1 MSNLKKMQEGIII
14 LYYSFFSEKNYFPN
28 EKFIYLNKI
37 ESWPFIDSSFNDY
50 FLNIFSKN
58 CEIKSIPENILS
70 AEIYDYNDELSNCN
84 FTFETKLKYKGYK
97 YLNVIKCGFQFYNLS
112 VDEIQTESKLR
123 SKLFYEK
130 LIALDIPELRNKT
143 KQIKEQLFFQ
153 KLKYQIVLIDH
164 AKLSLTNRKYALLD
178 LALDRISG
186 TAQKTIENTALQKN
200 AHSNAF
206 LQSLL
211 DKSIIDQYQD
221 WSTIISQ
228 KKIITIYNCDS
239 SDIRFNYLNNSV
251 QFGLIYIQKIII
263 AELITILNLWVN
275 ENKFENNLE
284 LSKYYMR
291 FSRNFDFK
299 IISTKNLYNEYS
311 NYLDVNLKINEEKEI
326 INEKIKEI
334 ENILEKEKNQLNN
347 LLLFTIAIIQLITVF
362 KDDIRNETA
371 YIFHLN
377 KDITNHIISVSLLV
391 ICTLIIYLFFKK
403 RTM

>member
-1 MSNLKKMQEGIII
+1 MK
-14 LYYSFFSEKNYFPN
+14 P
-28 EKFIYLNKI
+28 
-37 ESWPFIDSSFNDY
+37 P
-50 FLNIFSKN
+50 
-58 CEIKSIPENILS
+58 
-70 AEIYDYNDELSNCN
+70 
-84 FTFETKLKYKGYK
+84 
-97 YLNVIKCGFQFYNLS
+97 
-112 VDEIQTESKLR
+112 
-123 SKLFYEK
+123 
-130 LIALDIPELRNKT
+130 
-143 KQIKEQLFFQ
+143 
-153 KLKYQIVLIDH
+153 
-164 AKLSLTNRKYALLD
+164 
-178 LALDRISG
+178 
-186 TAQKTIENTALQKN
+186 
-200 AHSNAF
+200 
-206 LQSLL
+206 
-211 DKSIIDQYQD
+211 
-221 WSTIISQ
+221 
-228 KKIITIYNCDS
+228 CDS

>member
-1 MSNLKKMQEGIII
+1 M
-14 LYYSFFSEKNYFPN
+14 
-28 EKFIYLNKI
+28 
-37 ESWPFIDSSFNDY
+37 
-50 FLNIFSKN
+50 
-58 CEIKSIPENILS
+58 
-70 AEIYDYNDELSNCN
+70 
-84 FTFETKLKYKGYK
+84 
-97 YLNVIKCGFQFYNLS
+97 
-112 VDEIQTESKLR
+112 
-123 SKLFYEK
+123 
-130 LIALDIPELRNKT
+130 
-143 KQIKEQLFFQ
+143 
-153 KLKYQIVLIDH
+153 
-164 AKLSLTNRKYALLD
+164 
-178 LALDRISG
+178 
-186 TAQKTIENTALQKN
+186 
-200 AHSNAF
+200 
-206 LQSLL
+206 
-211 DKSIIDQYQD
+211 
-221 WSTIISQ
+221 
-228 KKIITIYNCDS
+228 
-239 SDIRFNYLNNSV
+239 NNSV

>member
-1 MSNLKKMQEGIII
+1 MQEGIII

-70 AEIYDYNDELSNCN
+70 AELYDYNDELSNCN

-228 KKIITIYNCDS
+228 KK
-239 SDIRFNYLNNSV
+239 
-251 QFGLIYIQKIII
+251 
-263 AELITILNLWVN
+263 
-275 ENKFENNLE
+275 
-284 LSKYYMR
+284 
-291 FSRNFDFK
+291 
-299 IISTKNLYNEYS
+299 
-311 NYLDVNLKINEEKEI
+311 
-326 INEKIKEI
+326 
-334 ENILEKEKNQLNN
+334 
-347 LLLFTIAIIQLITVF
+347 LLLSIIVILQ
-362 KDDIRNETA
+362 
-371 YIFHLN
+371 IF
-377 KDITNHIISVSLLV
+377 V
-391 ICTLIIYLFFKK
+391 LII
-403 RTM
+403 